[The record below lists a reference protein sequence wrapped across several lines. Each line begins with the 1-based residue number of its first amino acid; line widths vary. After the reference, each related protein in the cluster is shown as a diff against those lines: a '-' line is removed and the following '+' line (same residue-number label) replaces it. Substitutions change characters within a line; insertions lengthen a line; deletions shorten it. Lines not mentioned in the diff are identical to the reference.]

1 MRKNTHFRWCD
12 VKGVSVLIVSN
23 SENDASHGTA
33 RSMLY
38 NKERTCADHESGSAV
53 FPSIQAAIDAADAAC
68 KKALHCGETWS
79 GETILIS
86 KGVYHERVTITTPGL
101 TLCGEGAT
109 ETIISYGLYGFM
121 PSPDI
126 GKLGTFRS
134 YTMLIDADQ
143 VTLRDLGIENTAGA
157 GPDIGQAIALY
168 ADGDELCFDHIA
180 LLGWQDTLFTG
191 PLPPKEIEKN
201 GFIGPKQFAP
211 RRNGRQYYH
220 DCHIEGDIDF
230 IFGSATAYFDH
241 CTIYQKDRRKLLRPA
256 DTGPVPRKPSC
267 NGASLLGSA
276 ESPGTKRD
284 SAADPHAVGEAL
296 SYATAAST
304 AEGQRY
310 GYVFDHCRFLSDC
323 PAGSCYLGR
332 PWRNFARV
340 AILHS
345 WLGPQIHPDGF
356 HNWGKAEAEGSV
368 VFCEYQNEGPGAA
381 HAQRARFVKELS
393 DEEATEYTCEKVVPF
408 AVKKGKV

>member
-1 MRKNTHFRWCD
+1 MLT
-12 VKGVSVLIVSN
+12 VSK
-23 SENDASHGTA
+23 SENAASHSDRIHA
-33 RSMLY
+33 LY
-38 NKERTCADHESGSAV
+38 NKEGTAADRGVASAV
-53 FPSIQAAIDAADAAC
+53 FSSIQSAIDAADAAY
-68 KKALHCGETWS
+68 KEALRRGGSWA
-79 GETILIS
+79 GETIRIS

-101 TLCGEGAT
+101 TLCGEGAK

-134 YTMLIDADQ
+134 YTMLIDADR

-241 CTIYQKDRRKLLRPA
+241 CTILQKDRRKLLRTA
-256 DTGPVPRKPSC
+256 
-267 NGASLLGSA
+267 
-276 ESPGTKRD
+276 
-284 SAADPHAVGEAL
+284 EAL
-296 SYATAAST
+296 SFATAAST
-304 AEGQRY
+304 PEGQTY

-340 AILHS
+340 AVLHS
-345 WLGPQIHPDGF
+345 WLGPQIHPAGF

-393 DEEATEYTCEKVVPF
+393 DEEATEYTFEKVVPF

>member
-1 MRKNTHFRWCD
+1 MF
-12 VKGVSVLIVSN
+12 IVSN
-23 SENDASHGTA
+23 SKNDASNGDSIHAQYNIEGTD
-33 RSMLY
+33 
-38 NKERTCADHESGSAV
+38 ADRGAPSTVFSSIQSAV
-53 FPSIQAAIDAADAAC
+53 DAADGAY
-68 KKALHCGETWS
+68 KEALRRGISWT
-79 GETILIS
+79 GETIRIS

-101 TLCGEGAT
+101 TLRGEGAK
-109 ETIISYGLYGFM
+109 ETIISYGLYGHM

-134 YTMLIDADQ
+134 YTMLIDADRI
-143 VTLRDLGIENTAGA
+143 TLRDLAIVNTAGA

-191 PLPPKEIEKN
+191 PLPPQEIEKN

-241 CTIYQKDRRKLLRPA
+241 CTIYQKDRRKLLRTA
-256 DTGPVPRKPSC
+256 
-267 NGASLLGSA
+267 
-276 ESPGTKRD
+276 
-284 SAADPHAVGEAL
+284 EAL
-296 SYATAAST
+296 SFATAAST
-304 AEGQRY
+304 PEGQTY

-345 WLGPQIHPDGF
+345 WLGPQIHPAGF

-368 VFCEYQNEGPGAA
+368 CFCEHQNEGPGAA

-393 DEEATEYTCEKVVPF
+393 DEEATEYTREKVVPF
-408 AVKKGKV
+408 AVKKEKV

>member
-1 MRKNTHFRWCD
+1 M
-12 VKGVSVLIVSN
+12 KGVSVLIVSN
-23 SENDASHGTA
+23 SKNDASHSTV
-33 RSMLY
+33 RTLLY
-38 NKERTCADHESGSAV
+38 NKERTSADHETGSAV
-53 FPSIQAAIDAADAAC
+53 FPSIQAAVDAADAAC
-68 KKALHCGETWS
+68 KKALQCGETWS

-101 TLCGEGAT
+101 TLRGEGAKD
-109 ETIISYGLYGFM
+109 TIISYGLYGFM

-134 YTMLIDADQ
+134 YTMLIDADR

-230 IFGSATAYFDH
+230 IFGSATAFFDH
-241 CTIYQKDRRKLLRPA
+241 CTILQKDRRKLLHPA
-256 DTGPVPRKPSC
+256 DAGPAPRKPTC
-267 NGASLLGSA
+267 NDAPFPSSEEATGKKGAA
-276 ESPGTKRD
+276 T
-284 SAADPHAVGEAL
+284 ADPHEMTEAL
-296 SYATAAST
+296 SFATAAST
-304 AEGQRY
+304 PEGQAY

-323 PAGSCYLGR
+323 PDASCYLGR

-340 AILHS
+340 AILRS
-345 WLGPQIHPDGF
+345 WLGPQIHPAGF
-356 HNWGKAEAEGSV
+356 HNWGKTEAENRV
-368 VFCEYQNEGPGAA
+368 CFCEYQNEGPGAIRS
-381 HAQRARFVKELS
+381 QRAAFVKELS
-393 DEEATEYTCEKVVPF
+393 AEEAAEYAREKVVAF

>member
-1 MRKNTHFRWCD
+1 M
-12 VKGVSVLIVSN
+12 KGVSVLIVSN
-23 SENDASHGTA
+23 SKNDASHGTA

-38 NKERTCADHESGSAV
+38 NKERTGTGHETGSAV
-53 FPSIQAAIDAADAAC
+53 FPSIQAAVDAADAAC
-68 KKALHCGETWS
+68 KKALQCGETWS

-101 TLCGEGAT
+101 TLRGEGVK
-109 ETIISYGLYGFM
+109 ETIISSGLYGFM

-134 YTMLIDADQ
+134 YTMLIDADR

-211 RRNGRQYYH
+211 RRNGRQYYR

-230 IFGSATAYFDH
+230 IFGSATAFFDH
-241 CTIYQKDRRKLLRPA
+241 CTILQKDRRKLLRPA
-256 DTGPVPRKPSC
+256 DAGPAPRKPTC
-267 NGASLLGSA
+267 NGASLPCSA
-276 ESPGTKRD
+276 ESSGKKRD
-284 SAADPHAVGEAL
+284 SASDPHAVGEAL

-323 PAGSCYLGR
+323 PDASCYLGR

-340 AILHS
+340 AILRS
-345 WLGPQIHPDGF
+345 WLGPQIHPAGF
-356 HNWGKAEAEGSV
+356 HNWGKTEAEDRV
-368 VFCEYQNEGPGAA
+368 CFCEYQNEGPGAA
-381 HAQRARFVKELS
+381 HAQRACFVKELS
-393 DEEATEYTCEKVVPF
+393 DEETTEYTCEKVVPF